1 MGREI
6 EQRIRTEVTANNAS
20 RADVI
25 DNLLAERLVTDLKDS
40 FALTK
45 AEIMRRGQYFRK
57 HKSATFLLPV
67 YYLDRR
73 TEMPHTRNVPIFPK
87 TCHLQQVTS
96 EHLCVKMEV
105 TEWMKGVS
113 AMKIKSFL
121 CALVLTVCLLPA
133 ALCAAEITDE
143 DMALGGIHIGDTIW
157 EVQQRYGEGE
167 HVADGVD
174 IDGEDT
180 VGICAYDYGRS
191 LIVEYRKDPD
201 VYRVTSVHLGVN
213 DVNKYILTPTEDAR
227 RIETP
232 RGIHL
237 DSTAEDLAEA
247 YGYLPKPK
255 CSHNAPPVCGYF
267 YDGETAQLAF
277 YICAEHSPGIRSIW
291 LRAKKKHR

>member
-1 MGREI
+1 M
-6 EQRIRTEVTANNAS
+6 TANNAS

-67 YYLDRR
+67 CYLDRR
-73 TEMPHTRNVPIFPK
+73 TETPHTRNVPIFPK

-157 EVQQRYGEGE
+157 
-167 HVADGVD
+167 
-174 IDGEDT
+174 
-180 VGICAYDYGRS
+180 
-191 LIVEYRKDPD
+191 
-201 VYRVTSVHLGVN
+201 
-213 DVNKYILTPTEDAR
+213 
-227 RIETP
+227 
-232 RGIHL
+232 
-237 DSTAEDLAEA
+237 
-247 YGYLPKPK
+247 
-255 CSHNAPPVCGYF
+255 
-267 YDGETAQLAF
+267 
-277 YICAEHSPGIRSIW
+277 
-291 LRAKKKHR
+291 